1 MDWVDFDLDPVL
13 LGQKEIWQNWLGS
26 WVRLWN
32 FEISQL
38 NPGSRP
44 LDSPCNMYMG
54 GIAIYNLSELPGPAR
69 PCPVGVYGVLDGGLD
84 PGVGRHAQVVV
95 AAPHVDRDVAPGELA
110 RRREG
115 LGRAVH
121 LLEDAVR
128 VVQLLLPDLLL
139 EERLVREPR

>member
-1 MDWVDFDLDPVL
+1 
-13 LGQKEIWQNWLGS
+13 
-26 WVRLWN
+26 
-32 FEISQL
+32 
-38 NPGSRP
+38 
-44 LDSPCNMYMG
+44 MG

-95 AAPHVDRDVAPGELA
+95 AAPHVDRDGIAPRELA

-128 VVQLLLPDLLL
+128 VVQLLLADLLR
-139 EERLVREPR
+139 EERLVGEAT